1 MLHLM
6 TEIKDKGFSSTE
18 MMRYQMYYLS
28 ERYGV
33 SEAARRLDTTRK
45 TVRHWR
51 DRYREDKEH
60 GLKNRSRI
68 GQNHPLKMPESV
80 QNAILN
86 ERKIRGNPGAQTIIN
101 NLKLNYSAKTVN
113 KVLKRA
119 GLTSRHKTRYRK
131 KMDMRAVKASYK
143 PMEKLQ
149 IDIKYYN
156 DIANQYEAYQKKAI
170 PKFQITARDYR
181 TGMVFMGFTNYKD
194 VVSTSIFAE
203 YLIEYLK
210 GLGTDL
216 NNVSFQTDNGTEFV
230 DPLYN
235 SSTIF
240 EQTLAKHGIK
250 HLRIPPKAPT
260 FNSDVESFHNTIEK
274 EFLDI
279 ERFSS
284 LHEFYVKSFIY
295 CCYYNHI
302 RKIRTRNNKSPV
314 ETYAQLSGRVNK
326 LKMCYIPVFCD
337 HLRKNYLANYDNP
350 DKSGYLKGFHSIS
363 CLLLVVS
370 EACSPLLPE
379 TMFRETAYHFETLS
393 LV

>member
-1 MLHLM
+1 MYQIM
-6 TEIKDKGFSSTE
+6 TEIRNKSFSSTE

-28 ERYGV
+28 EKYGV

-45 TVRHWR
+45 TVRLWR

-60 GLKNRSRI
+60 GLKNLSRI

-101 NLKLNYSAKTVN
+101 NLKLSYSAKTVN

-119 GLTSRHKTRYRK
+119 GLTSKHKTRYRK
-131 KMDMRAVKASYK
+131 KMDMRAIKASYK
-143 PMEKLQ
+143 PMEKIQ

-156 DIANQYEAYQKKAI
+156 DIANQYDAYHKKAI
-170 PKFQITARDYR
+170 PKYQITARDYR

-194 VVSTSIFAE
+194 AVSTSIFAE

-216 NNVSFQTDNGTEFV
+216 NDVAFQTDNGTEFV

-235 SSTIF
+235 STTIF
-240 EQTLAKHGIK
+240 EQTLAKHGIR

-279 ERFSS
+279 EQFPS
-284 LHEFYVKSFIY
+284 LFGFFVKSFIY
-295 CCYYNHI
+295 LTYYNHI
-302 RKIRTRNNKSPV
+302 RKIRTRDNKSPV
-314 ETYAQLSGRVNK
+314 EIYSSINSKVNK
-326 LKMCYIPVFCD
+326 LKLCYIPIFCD
-337 HLRKNYLANYDNP
+337 TFRKVFLDNCS
-350 DKSGYLKGFHSIS
+350 DSLESGYLKGFHSTINVNILPPLFSLTAPCHIS
-363 CLLLVVS
+363 
-370 EACSPLLPE
+370 
-379 TMFRETAYHFETLS
+379 TAAITYP
-393 LV
+393 

>member
-1 MLHLM
+1 MVHLM
-6 TEIKDKGFSSTE
+6 TEIKNKGFSSTE

-45 TVRHWR
+45 TVRLWR
-51 DRYREDKEH
+51 DRYRKDKEC
-60 GLKNRSRI
+60 GLKNLSRI

-119 GLTSRHKTRYRK
+119 GLTSKHKTRYRK
-131 KMDMRAVKASYK
+131 KKDMRAIKAGYK
-143 PMEKLQ
+143 PFEKIQ
-149 IDIKYYN
+149 VDIKYYN
-156 DIANQYEAYQKKAI
+156 DIANQYEAYQKQAI

-181 TGMVFMGFTNYKD
+181 TGMVFMGFTNHKD
-194 VVSTSIFAE
+194 VISTSIFAE

-216 NNVSFQTDNGTEFV
+216 NDVSFQTDNGTEFV

-235 SSTIF
+235 SCTLF

-279 ERFSS
+279 EQFPS
-284 LHEFYVKSFIY
+284 LYEFYVKSFIY
-295 CCYYNHI
+295 LTYYNHI
-302 RKIRTRNNKSPV
+302 RKIRTRDNKSPV
-314 ETYAQLSGRVNK
+314 EIYSEINGPVNK
-326 LKMCYIPVFCD
+326 LKLCYIPIFCD
-337 HLRKNYLANYDNP
+337 PLRKVFLANCNDP
-350 DKSGYLKGFHSIS
+350 DKSGYLKGFHSK
-363 CLLLVVS
+363 
-370 EACSPLLPE
+370 
-379 TMFRETAYHFETLS
+379 TLS
-393 LV
+393 LLFQQYFI